1 MTQSSGRGPL
11 AGVTVIEMAGLGP
24 GPFAGM
30 MLADAGAR
38 IIRILGRKTVA
49 FSGAVKPSQDPLS
62 RGRIDISLD
71 LKKPGGLDVL
81 LRLVLTADAL
91 IEGYRPGVMERL
103 GVGPDVCLA
112 LKPSLVYGRM
122 TGWGQSG
129 PLASAA
135 GHDINYI
142 ALSGA
147 LHAIGT
153 KERPV
158 PPLNL
163 VGDFGGGG
171 AMLAFGIASALLH
184 ALRTGQGQVI
194 DAAMSD
200 GAAYLMSPF
209 YARTASGS
217 FVDEREGNLLDG
229 GAPHYG
235 VYCCADGK
243 FISVGPLEPQF
254 WASFLQLIGL
264 EGDPQFQQ
272 RDDRSKWP
280 AQRARLTECFVQRT
294 RDEWCEILEAKDACV
309 APVLTLQEAPDHPHN
324 AARQTFINVNGA
336 RVPAPA
342 PRFSLADRSV
352 APAPV
357 SDDATVASLLEQAG
371 FSANEVALLRNKG
384 ALG

>member
-1 MTQSSGRGPL
+1 M
-11 AGVTVIEMAGLGP
+11 VIEMAGLGP

-38 IIRILGRKTVA
+38 IIRVQGRKTA
-49 FSGAVKPSQDPLS
+49 ALSGPVKPSQDPLS
-62 RGRIDISLD
+62 RGRTDIFLD
-71 LKKPGGLDVL
+71 LKKPGGLDAL
-81 LRLVLTADAL
+81 LRLVETADAL

-103 GVGPDVCLA
+103 GAGPDVCLA
-112 LKPSLVYGRM
+112 RKPSLVYGRM

-129 PLASAA
+129 PLANAA

-171 AMLAFGIASALLH
+171 AMLAFGIAGALFH

-209 YARTASGS
+209 YARAASGS
-217 FVDEREGNLLDG
+217 FVDEREGNTLDG

-235 VYCCADGK
+235 VYCCSDGK
-243 FISVGPLEPQF
+243 FISAGPLEPQF
-254 WASFLQLIGL
+254 WDLFLQLIGL
-264 EGDPQFQQ
+264 KGDPQFQQ
-272 RDDRSKWP
+272 RDDRSQWP
-280 AQRARLTECFVQRT
+280 AQRARLARHFATRT
-294 RDEWCEILEAKDACV
+294 RAAWCEILEGKDTCV

-324 AARQTFINVNGA
+324 AARRTFVDADGA
-336 RVPAPA
+336 RVPAPV
-342 PRFSLADRSV
+342 PRFSLGDGLI
-352 APAPV
+352 APPPV
-357 SDDATVASLLEQAG
+357 SDDAAVAPLLAQAG
-371 FSANEVALLRNKG
+371 FSANEIDALRKQG
-384 ALG
+384 VLG